1 MTQDHGVSVTYTG
14 RDDPFVDRLY
24 RSGLTF
30 AHGQS
35 RVVPPTLAE
44 RFLRHADVFA
54 RTKSA
59 EQLAEEAAASQAAA
73 AQALAEAEELA
84 RRQQADADAIRAAQE
99 AQDKADAAR
108 REAEDAA
115 TREKAA
121 ATAKPPAEMPKDDT
135 QQLLDDAQKK
145 LDEQR
150 LQEDARFALLDQ
162 LDSMDKTALIN
173 WAQDK
178 FKQKIPGNLGEAK
191 VRERAKGFIDQYGMP

>member
-1 MTQDHGVSVTYTG
+1 MTQDQGVSVTYTG
-14 RDDPFVDRLY
+14 RDDPFIDRLY

-44 RFLRHADVFA
+44 RFLRHTDVFV
-54 RTKSA
+54 RTKTA
-59 EQLAEEAAASQAAA
+59 EELGREAAAAQAAA
-73 AQALAEAEELA
+73 AQAQAEAEEQK
-84 RRQQADADAIRAAQE
+84 RQQQAN
-99 AQDKADAAR
+99 ADAAR
-108 REAEDAA
+108 AAQDAQEKANTARLEADAA
-115 TREKAA
+115 AAREQVAA
-121 ATAKPPAEMPKDDT
+121 AANAIVDPPKDDT

-145 LDEQR
+145 QDEQR

-162 LDSMDKTALIN
+162 LDSMDKTALIT

-178 FKQKIPGNLGEAK
+178 FKQKIPGNLGEVK